1 MLYYFP
7 KWKGP
12 VYIILYPNIDTWD
25 ILIFRMAASVFHQA
39 LGTLQS
45 HGYLNNSGLR
55 HELGDNS
62 LRLITNGF
70 KVEIGLSRRG
80 CYPSDHRKFGVVQ
93 ASASQT
99 SVFEPVSSHPSKS
112 NTSSS
117 QKKSSKPVI
126 LNLIFIHDQVV
137 PFVGSSNCCSGFSFR

>member
-7 KWKGP
+7 KWRGLI
-12 VYIILYPNIDTWD
+12 YIILYPYIDTWD
-25 ILIFRMAASVFHQA
+25 ILIFRMAASAFHQA
-39 LGTLQS
+39 FGTLQS
-45 HGYLNNSGLR
+45 HGYLNNSGIR

-62 LRLITNGF
+62 LRLISKGF

-80 CYPSDHRKFGVVQ
+80 CYPSDQRKFGVVQ

-99 SVFEPVSSHPSKS
+99 SVFEPVSSPSKS

-117 QKKSSKPVI
+117 QKKSSKHII
-126 LNLIFIHDQVV
+126 LYLIFIHDQAVH
-137 PFVGSSNCCSGFSFR
+137 FVESSNCCSVFSFR

>member
-7 KWKGP
+7 KWKTP
-12 VYIILYPNIDTWD
+12 IYIILYPYIDTWD
-25 ILIFRMAASVFHQA
+25 VLIFRMAASAFHQA

-45 HGYLNNSGLR
+45 HGYLSNSGLR

-62 LRLITNGF
+62 LRLFSKGF
-70 KVEIGLSRRG
+70 KVEIGLSRKG
-80 CYPSDHRKFGVVQ
+80 CYLSDQRKFGVVQ

-99 SVFEPVSSHPSKS
+99 SVFEPVLSPSKS
-112 NTSSS
+112 NASSS

-126 LNLIFIHDQVV
+126 LNQIFIHSQVV
-137 PFVGSSNCCSGFSFR
+137 PFVESSNCCSVFSFR